1 MNNFSNTHLAKYGF
15 ATPARRKTTA
25 FRLVDGKRLKSLVK
39 DLDTADQEALVK
51 QSFSGKSGQIAWLSG
66 DNLWIGWNGKHSLQT
81 LGSLPFKLPDGF
93 YRSESELEE
102 IDLIG
107 WGLGSYQFDRYK
119 KQVRSPSI
127 LVASKTKKL
136 QRALEAIDST
146 YLARDLINT
155 PSQDMSPADFEK
167 VTKRVAKQ
175 FSAKVSVIRGDA
187 LLKSGCGAIHAVG
200 RAAEVP
206 PRLIELTW
214 GNKKNPT
221 IAIVGKGVTFDSGGL
236 NIKPGGS
243 MRQMKKDMGGAAI
256 ALGLAKLVMSR
267 ELHIHLKLLIPLA
280 ENAISGNAFRPGDIL
295 QTHKGITVEIDNTD
309 AEGRLL
315 LCDALSISLG
325 YKPELI
331 IDFATLTGAAR
342 VAVGTEISAMFCTN
356 AEDTQALMASGD
368 DQDDPVWPLPLYEGY
383 EYMLASNVADI
394 TNSAPGGYAGA
405 TTAAL
410 FLKRFVDT
418 TPWIHFDV
426 MAFNARTRPARPE
439 GGEAMGIRATYEFLE
454 RRYGNS

>member
-15 ATPARRKTTA
+15 AILARRKTTT
-25 FRLVDGKRLKSLVK
+25 FQLVDEKKLKSLVK
-39 DLDTADQEALVK
+39 DLGTADKEALVK
-51 QSFSGKSGQIAWLSG
+51 QSFSGKSGQIAWLSS
-66 DNLWIGWNGKHSLQT
+66 DNLLIGWNGEHGLQT
-81 LGSLPFKLPDGF
+81 LGSLPFKLPSGF
-93 YRSESELEE
+93 YSCEDELKE

-119 KQVRSPSI
+119 KQDRRPSI
-127 LVASKTKKL
+127 LVAPKTKKL
-136 QRALEAIDST
+136 QRAVEAIDST

-155 PSQDMSPADFEK
+155 PSQDMSPTDFEK
-167 VTKRVAKQ
+167 VTKQIARQ
-175 FSAKVSVIRGDA
+175 FSAKVSVIKGDA

-200 RAAEVP
+200 RAADVP
-206 PRLIELTW
+206 PRLIEVTW

-221 IAIVGKGVTFDSGGL
+221 VAIVGKGVTFDSGGL

-256 ALGLAKLVMSR
+256 ALGLGKMIMNRQLPV
-267 ELHIHLKLLIPLA
+267 HLKLLIPLA

-356 AEDTQALMASGD
+356 GEDAQALVAAGD
-368 DQDDPVWPLPLYEGY
+368 SQSDPVWPLPLYGDY
-383 EYMLASNVADI
+383 EYMLASNVADV
-394 TNSAPGGYAGA
+394 TNSAPSGFAGA

-410 FLKRFVDT
+410 FLKRFVDK
-418 TPWIHFDV
+418 TPWIHFDI
-426 MAFNARTRPARPE
+426 MAFNTRARPARPE
-439 GGEAMGIRATYEFLE
+439 GGEAMGMRATYEFLE

>member
-1 MNNFSNTHLAKYGF
+1 MNNFSNTHLAKYVF
-15 ATPARRKTTA
+15 ATPARRKTTM
-25 FRLVDGKRLKSLVK
+25 FQLVDGKSLKSLVK
-39 DLDTADQEALVK
+39 DLDSADQKALVK
-51 QSFSGKSGQIAWLSG
+51 QSFSAKSGQIAWLSS
-66 DNLWIGWNGKHSLQT
+66 DNLLIGWNGKHGLQT
-81 LGSLPFKLPDGF
+81 LGSLPFKLPGGF
-93 YRSESELEE
+93 YSCESELQEM
-102 IDLIG
+102 DLIG

-119 KQVRSPSI
+119 KQDRSPSV
-127 LVASKTKKL
+127 LVASKSKKL

-167 VTKRVAKQ
+167 VTKQVAKQ
-175 FSAKVSVIRGDA
+175 FSAKVSVIRGDV

-267 ELHIHLKLLIPLA
+267 ELPIHLKLLIPLA

-356 AEDTQALMASGD
+356 AEDMQGLMASGD
-368 DQDDPVWPLPLYEGY
+368 NQDDPVWPLPLHEGY
-383 EYMLASNVADI
+383 EYMLASNVADV

-418 TPWIHFDV
+418 TPWIHFDI
-426 MAFNARTRPARPE
+426 MAFNTRARPARPE
-439 GGEAMGIRATYEFLE
+439 GGEAMGMRTTYEFLE
-454 RRYGNS
+454 RRYGQS